1 MNIKFLLI
9 LAFCLMTNAM
19 NVSAQTSVAGEECFL
34 EYCIKYTV
42 PNSVAPQLKKLL
54 LHREADKIRASE
66 TSSSILER
74 VKSKMAIDSVYQDSI
89 NLLLIPYNSI
99 SGENLAYA
107 LRLSNTGFCTKKQTQ
122 KLQDKALVFARSLAR
137 NPGINIWNEEM
148 DFLQKVFKKK
158 QLEVFFE
165 LKNLELINNDLR
177 TAWNKLQ
184 VANLDIELDS
194 VVDCSQA
201 YVYYV
206 KKNMIEN
213 LYKYQNELRV
223 NNLDELRKHRPYML
237 RLLEGL
243 ESKKRMNGV
252 SVSSEFIW

>member
-1 MNIKFLLI
+1 
-9 LAFCLMTNAM
+9 
-19 NVSAQTSVAGEECFL
+19 
-34 EYCIKYTV
+34 
-42 PNSVAPQLKKLL
+42 
-54 LHREADKIRASE
+54 
-66 TSSSILER
+66 
-74 VKSKMAIDSVYQDSI
+74 
-89 NLLLIPYNSI
+89 
-99 SGENLAYA
+99 
-107 LRLSNTGFCTKKQTQ
+107 
-122 KLQDKALVFARSLAR
+122 
-137 NPGINIWNEEM
+137 M

-194 VVDCSQA
+194 VADCSQA

-223 NNLDELRKHRPYML
+223 KNLDELRKHQPYML

-243 ESKKRMNGV
+243 DSKKRMNGV